1 MSFWQGVVRGVEAGE
16 AKREKEAQRADRLAA
31 EEKAESRW
39 QMQWANTLAQQDR
52 TNERTTFL
60 DARDEARYVKDQER
74 LDVKDE
80 AGRAAAK
87 AAREQ
92 TTLEWKQKMA
102 EWDYSKSRDV
112 VADLKVAREESRIA
126 LQQIHDNDMAL
137 HGRKIADANLA
148 LNEKKFEETIRR
160 SGVTDAQWAESHKF
174 KVDQAEQAQGN
185 WETKFN
191 YDKEQTTI
199 AQVAEALALEVAA
212 AERLYGKKED
222 AKDRVQWQKDMDLK
236 IKVFENNLK
245 QDGLTQ
251 DNWERA
257 FARAGEQQTLD
268 QENVMFGRKIKLM
281 EMSADITK
289 AFGGQGGSTKGSK
302 APASSDMGAAVINIK
317 SELGG
322 KQGIDALPPESREFF
337 DKVLGDPAAAYGV
350 YGFIQ
355 AQRKEG
361 NKLSITD
368 LPKYINLAGMVEA
381 QGDPEAGAR
390 LRDEIMGSNP
400 DISNI
405 DALFDGMKA
414 AAAYK
419 PASLVWGILQTPKDA
434 AGHSADLKLFNDA
447 LFNRA
452 TARYSNMDQDHPE
465 FDVYHEALQD
475 LKSSEPVVKARG
487 SAKLF
492 DVMGAGLAEEMGI
505 EDNPALSMQF
515 TEARARQEAAR
526 QEAHLREQDRMSGV
540 IDNAKDVE
548 GTTIVN
554 PTLSGDNEV
563 SGMAVSRPDERPR
576 MGTSL
581 PITAPN
587 RDVGVVE
594 AMSAPEEYTKAE
606 ARAFLIKNPDFV
618 GEMYVDGRLV
628 SNEPD
633 ASAEVPAE
641 VQEAVKSV
649 ISSGDIAKIEEAMTE
664 ITAEYGEGIAGILFD
679 NAKSAR
685 GTGKSAVMDG
695 LQTPSDSYPETPEE
709 GGYVPP
715 TMGATELNTPAIR
728 EAIAKVPAEVTAAI
742 DSVVEAGDPAEIEE
756 AMSEIA
762 AEFGEE
768 VAMALFDDAKSKR
781 GTGKTAVMDGL
792 Q

>member
-1 MSFWQGVVRGVEAGE
+1 MSFWRGLGRAMESNEQQRNVEQARE
-16 AKREKEAQRADRLAA
+16 DRQAELAKADERFN
-31 EEKAESRW
+31 
-39 QMQWANTLAQQDR
+39 MQWKNTIAQQDR
-52 TNERTTFL
+52 TNARNTLLDDRNEERYVTSEGRL
-60 DARDEARYVKDQER
+60 DA
-74 LDVKDE
+74 KDE

-87 AAREQ
+87 AAGIQ
-92 TTLEWKQKMA
+92 ATKEWDQKMA

-112 VADLKVAREESRIA
+112 VADLKVAREESTAA
-126 LQQIHDNDMAL
+126 LQQIFKNDLDL
-137 HGRKIADANLA
+137 HGRDIADANLA
-148 LNEKKFEETIRR
+148 LNEKKFEEKVRR
-160 SGVTDAQWAESHKF
+160 SGVTDEQWELSHQF
-174 KVDQAEQAQGN
+174 QVDQADQAQGN

-191 YDKEQTTI
+191 YDKDQTSI

-212 AERLYGKKED
+212 AERLYGKEED
-222 AKDRVQWQKDMDLK
+222 AKDRDQWQKNMDLK
-236 IKVFENNLK
+236 IDTFKN
-245 QDGLTQ
+245 GLTQ
-251 DNWERA
+251 QGLTQSNWERA
-257 FARAGEQQTLD
+257 FTRQGEQQDLD
-268 QENVMFGRKIKLM
+268 QENVMFGRKVKML
-281 EMSADITK
+281 EMSAGMTN

-322 KQGIDALPPESREFF
+322 KQGIDALPPESRDFF

-361 NKLSITD
+361 NKIAVTD

-381 QGDPEAGAR
+381 QGDPEAGER
-390 LRDEIMGSNP
+390 LRAEIMGSNP

-405 DALFDGMKA
+405 DALFDGMKE

-447 LFNRA
+447 LQNRA
-452 TARYSNMDQDHPE
+452 SATFAGMDKGHPE
-465 FDVYHEALQD
+465 YSMYKEAIHD
-475 LKSSEPVVKARG
+475 LGSSEAIVKARG

-492 DVMGAGLAEEMGI
+492 DIMGAGLAEEMGV

-515 TEARARQEAAR
+515 TESKARQEAAR
-526 QEAHLREQDRMSGV
+526 QEEQIRMSDQAGAMGDGV
-540 IDNAKDVE
+540 SSIE
-548 GTTIVN
+548 G
-554 PTLSGDNEV
+554 PPRFGDDEV
-563 SGMAVSRPDERPR
+563 SGMDTPQ
-576 MGTSL
+576 
-581 PITAPN
+581 
-587 RDVGVVE
+587 
-594 AMSAPEEYTKAE
+594 EYTMEEAE
-606 ARAFLIKNPDFV
+606 SFMIRNPDFV
-618 GEMYVDGRLV
+618 GKMYVNGELL

-633 ASAEVPAE
+633 ASGASVSRPDTEVSMEAPQGMEAPSLDAVPVE

-649 ISSGDIAKIEEAMTE
+649 ISAGDLSEIEEAAAE
-664 ITAEYGEGIAGILFD
+664 IAAEFGKDVAGILFD
-679 NAKSAR
+679 NVKSER
-685 GTGKSAVMDG
+685 GTGKAAMMDG
-695 LQTPSDSYPETPEE
+695 LQTPSDSSPEVAEE
-709 GGYVPP
+709 GGYTPP

-728 EAIAKVPAEVTAAI
+728 EAIAKVPTEVTAAI

-756 AMSEIA
+756 AKQEIA

-781 GTGKTAVMDGL
+781 GTGKTAIMDGL